1 LDACVQHPEALPGH
15 DAALADIDGSPT
27 TRRQGQQGGRLQEP
41 SAMITR
47 RHGFSRLIGQVWEP
61 PWSPQGGVPRATRSS
76 PAFRPSSVT
85 SKDFADP
92 LGKPPPGIIPVAV
105 KLPESCLGFA
115 CW

>member
-1 LDACVQHPEALPGH
+1 LEIELSQSFLVCALCCRRSGPPDACVQHPEALPGH

-61 PWSPQGGVPRATRSS
+61 P
-76 PAFRPSSVT
+76 
-85 SKDFADP
+85 
-92 LGKPPPGIIPVAV
+92 
-105 KLPESCLGFA
+105 
-115 CW
+115 